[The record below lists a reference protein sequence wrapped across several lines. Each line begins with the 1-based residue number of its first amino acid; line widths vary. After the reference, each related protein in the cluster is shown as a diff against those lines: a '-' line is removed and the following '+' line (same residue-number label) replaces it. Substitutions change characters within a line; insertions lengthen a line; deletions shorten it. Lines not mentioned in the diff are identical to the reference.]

1 MPESVTPN
9 IRNRSYT
16 IGAEMQIETPEAG
29 GVIFSQG
36 SRFGGHALYVADG
49 KLKYV
54 YNWIGELVQVVESD
68 VTVPTGHVLL
78 SASFER
84 VGETM
89 PTQGTLT
96 LHIGEQQVGQGT
108 IRTQPAKFGLGGGGL
123 VVGRS
128 GPEPVSDDYTGAAP
142 WPFVGGIVRRV
153 VIDVSGEPFVDL
165 VQEAR
170 AAFAQQ

>member
-1 MPESVTPN
+1 
-9 IRNRSYT
+9 
-16 IGAEMQIETPEAG
+16 
-29 GVIFSQG
+29 
-36 SRFGGHALYVADG
+36 
-49 KLKYV
+49 
-54 YNWIGELVQVVESD
+54 VQVVESE
-68 VTVPTGHVLL
+68 VTIPTGHVLL

-84 VGETM
+84 VGDTM

-96 LHIGEQQVGQGT
+96 LHIGEEQVGEST

-128 GPEPVSDDYTGAAP
+128 GPEPVSDDYDGAAP
-142 WPFVGGIVRRV
+142 WAFAGGVVRRV
-153 VIDVSGEPFVDL
+153 VVDVSGEPFVDL

>member
-1 MPESVTPN
+1 MTPN

-36 SRFGGHALYVADG
+36 SRFGGHALYVTG
-49 KLKYV
+49 GRLKYV
-54 YNWIGELVQVVESD
+54 YNWIGELVQIVESE
-68 VTVPTGHVLL
+68 TMIPTGHVLL

-84 VGETM
+84 VGDTM

-96 LHIGEQQVGQGT
+96 LHIGEEQVGEGT

-123 VVGRS
+123 IVGRS
-128 GPEPVSDDYTGAAP
+128 GPEPVTDDYVGEAP
-142 WPFVGGIVRRV
+142 WAFTGGAVRRV
-153 VIDVSGEPFVDL
+153 AVDVSGEPFVDL